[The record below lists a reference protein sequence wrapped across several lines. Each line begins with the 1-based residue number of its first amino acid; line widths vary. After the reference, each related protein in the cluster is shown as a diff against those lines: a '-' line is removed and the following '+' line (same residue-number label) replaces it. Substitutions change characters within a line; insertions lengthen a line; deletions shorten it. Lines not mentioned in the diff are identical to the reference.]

1 MPGLLATTG
10 VLLSSLPS
18 PASTS
23 SSKFGC
29 AHRTHQHTSP
39 HLSSAQQLPK
49 KLSPAP
55 SQRMLTPHLGRG
67 LKHINPYFRGKK
79 QRPGVLRCHGLAE
92 GRAPGASDP
101 PQSGLLSTHWAER
114 DPTSHPI
121 PDQESALRTN
131 YILKCQ
137 SSPFSS
143 SNPVNE
149 ARGRKVLR
157 DKSNMGLIFLT
168 PQFRDATFPS

>member
-1 MPGLLATTG
+1 MQQR
-10 VLLSSLPS
+10 V
-18 PASTS
+18 S
-23 SSKFGC
+23 SSALFAQPGIHLQLQILA
-29 AHRTHQHTSP
+29 AHRTHEHTSP
-39 HLSSAQQLPK
+39 HLSSALQLPK

-55 SQRMLTPHLGRG
+55 SQLMLTPNLGRG
-67 LKHINPYFRGKK
+67 LEHINPYFRGKK
-79 QRPGVLRCHGLAE
+79 QRPGVLRHHGLAE

-101 PQSGLLSTHWAER
+101 PSPVWSTSTHWAET

-121 PDQESALRTN
+121 LDQESALSTN

-137 SSPFSS
+137 SSPFYS
-143 SNPVNE
+143 SNPVSE

-157 DKSNMGLIFLT
+157 DNSNMGLIFLT